1 MVVDYGMSSAI
12 GPVTLGHERST
23 FLNGPG
29 EQRAM
34 REHGEQLADLVDH
47 EVKRIVEGAERTAR
61 EVLTARRD
69 VLDHI
74 AAALLDKEYIDGEEF
89 RRLLTAEGVALA
101 PAIAPAVTAAE

>member
-1 MVVDYGMSSAI
+1 
-12 GPVTLGHERST
+12 
-23 FLNGPG
+23 
-29 EQRAM
+29 
-34 REHGEQLADLVDH
+34 
-47 EVKRIVEGAERTAR
+47 VKRIVEGAERTAR